1 MKVQSRAAGLE
12 ASKFVE
18 KHEAAT
24 MKSVDEEAA
33 NKFDPIIYFNY
44 SVLYTKER
52 VRKNSTDH
60 KSPPRLSRRPRP
72 LQSREMLGGA
82 YVMTNEDGLALL
94 VYHHNPL

>member
-60 KSPPRLSRRPRP
+60 KSPPRLARRPRP
-72 LQSREMLGGA
+72 LSF
-82 YVMTNEDGLALL
+82 DIF
-94 VYHHNPL
+94 PLFLSSVTATTIHWTIY